1 MATPGTTGSDAQA
14 LVDLGDRL
22 YWDDPEGARAAY
34 QQAVD
39 AGHLHAMIDLAQ
51 VLRVGLGDDAAALAA
66 YQRAAGSADADV
78 RAEAL
83 VDLAHF
89 QGSLGDSAAAR
100 ATFQQAIDSGHAEW
114 AGAAMVGLAGQLQRK
129 LNDDDAAQALYRQ
142 AIRAGNAD
150 WSGHASFTLGNLLAG
165 RGDAD
170 GAKAAWQ
177 PVIDAANPDWAG
189 PTFTHLVN
197 LLCEHDD
204 IEGLRAAYRN
214 AAARG
219 NPAALYALD
228 VLGQQLD
235 ARGDTEGAHAAWQ
248 QAIDAGYEGAG
259 DLRERMSPAEPE
271 EEPAQEVYPSSLLT
285 RFDPRNVLRSGIDV
299 LEHGLPALPETL
311 AYQMAIPVA
320 HWTAGQ
326 CAVVLVLRFSKHGHE
341 KPYPVAMQVTYS
353 RGAAGWEPHSH
364 AAGTG
369 FSHDPV
375 ATPGDKRD
383 LGGRAMVASGAS
395 EADQVTPGHPAF
407 IATGRAAPAVKYLAV
422 TQDGRE
428 DRRRLDSHFGAWV
441 VCTEQPGPFEVAGID
456 ENGTVLAGLR
466 YQ

>member
-1 MATPGTTGSDAQA
+1 MPFGGDVQA

-34 QQAVD
+34 QQAAD

-51 VLRVGLGDDAAALAA
+51 VLRVGLRDDDAALAA
-66 YQRAAGSADADV
+66 YQRAVESADADV

-83 VDLAHF
+83 VELAHF
-89 QGSLGDSAAAR
+89 HVSLGDMAAAR

-114 AGAAMVGLAGQLQRK
+114 AGAAMVGLAGLLQRQ
-129 LNDDDAAQALYRQ
+129 LDDADAAQALYRQ
-142 AIRAGNAD
+142 AIRTGNAD

-165 RGDAD
+165 EGDDA

-177 PVIDAANPDWAG
+177 PVIDAGNPEWAG
-189 PTFTHLVN
+189 PALTHLVN
-197 LLCEHDD
+197 LLREHDD
-204 IEGLRAAYRN
+204 IEGLRAAHRDG
-214 AAARG
+214 AARG
-219 NPAALYALD
+219 NPDALYALD

-235 ARGDTEGAHAAWQ
+235 AHGDTEGAHAAWQ
-248 QAIDAGYEGAG
+248 QAIDAGYGRAG

-271 EEPAQEVYPSSLLT
+271 EEPALEVYPSSLPA

-311 AYQMAIPVA
+311 AYEMAIPVA

-326 CAVVLVLRFSKHGHE
+326 CAVVLVLRFFAGRGRE
-341 KPYPVAMQVTYS
+341 RPGPAAMQLTYE
-353 RGAAGWEPHSH
+353 RGEGGWQPHSH
-364 AAGTG
+364 AHGSG
-369 FSHDPV
+369 FSSDPIASPDDWHDL
-375 ATPGDKRD
+375 D
-383 LGGRAMVASGAS
+383 GRAMVVSGTSEAS
-395 EADQVTPGHPAF
+395 EVTPGHPAF
-407 IATGRAAPAVKYLAV
+407 IATGRAAPQVTYLVV

-441 VCTEQPGPFEVAGID
+441 VCAEQLEPFEVAGLD
-456 ENGTVLAGLR
+456 ENGNVLARLSFP
-466 YQ
+466 